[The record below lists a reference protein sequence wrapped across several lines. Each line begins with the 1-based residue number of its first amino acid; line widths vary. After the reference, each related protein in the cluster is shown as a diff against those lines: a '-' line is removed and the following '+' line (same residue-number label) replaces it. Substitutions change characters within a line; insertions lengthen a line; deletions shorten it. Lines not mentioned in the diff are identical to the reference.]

1 MDLLELLKKRYS
13 VRKFEDKKVEK
24 EKLDLILEA
33 ARVAPTACNFQPQRI
48 LVLDN
53 EESLEKLKKCTPYH
67 FHAPL
72 ALVVCY
78 DKTTSWKRKDGDD
91 MGEVDAAIVTTQMML
106 ETENIGLGTTW
117 VGYFDKAEL
126 VKEFE
131 IPENFVP
138 VSILPIGYPK
148 EGIEPNPLHYERKD
162 LSETMFYN
170 KF

>member
-106 ETENIGLGTTW
+106 ETENSQVWQKINVQNW
-117 VGYFDKAEL
+117 
-126 VKEFE
+126 
-131 IPENFVP
+131 
-138 VSILPIGYPK
+138 
-148 EGIEPNPLHYERKD
+148 
-162 LSETMFYN
+162 
-170 KF
+170 